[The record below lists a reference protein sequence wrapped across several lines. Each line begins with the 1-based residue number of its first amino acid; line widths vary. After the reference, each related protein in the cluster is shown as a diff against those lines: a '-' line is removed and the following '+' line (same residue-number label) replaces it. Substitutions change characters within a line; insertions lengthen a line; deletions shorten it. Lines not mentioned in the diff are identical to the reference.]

1 VSRDCLGQ
9 IGTASPAKVGSGRI
23 ETASP
28 TKVGLKQTVIVSP
41 IEVGLRRTV
50 IVSSAEVGLG
60 RVMTTSGGWPQ
71 ATRAIG
77 LGRVVASVCEAVEGF
92 NGRLNGWRSRLM
104 KTIEDFSLFD
114 APDDIRKLG
123 LLYKERGNGLG
134 LIWSYKRN
142 PLGAHLVYTNR
153 RAANKYIHQ
162 VIIFFLSFSCVSL

>member
-71 ATRAIG
+71 ATRDC
-77 LGRVVASVCEAVEGF
+77 LGRLALGESWPRCARRSKASMVGSTVGVAV
-92 NGRLNGWRSRLM
+92 
-104 KTIEDFSLFD
+104 
-114 APDDIRKLG
+114 
-123 LLYKERGNGLG
+123 
-134 LIWSYKRN
+134 
-142 PLGAHLVYTNR
+142 
-153 RAANKYIHQ
+153 
-162 VIIFFLSFSCVSL
+162 